1 MLSSDAL
8 RVRSTAQPK
17 APSREI
23 YFAVSSR
30 AAICSIEQETAPAM
44 PNISH
49 MEKHDMP
56 NTTHSEK
63 QNQVEDFIKRARQYY
78 QKKLRPFLFV
88 QTLLLMGGILIWL
101 LKLPL
106 FLAIL
111 CVASVFVVFSFSIR
125 FVVNKFARQMT
136 QEERSMLEDI
146 SDITLPSSESEGL
159 LKIKKAYDNVNPQKE
174 YLRAATKTEDG
185 ILLRAATYTDTAP
198 QEQLL
203 RAAPTDTTPSLH
215 TATYT
220 NNAPQ
225 EQILHVTQNDETP

>member
-1 MLSSDAL
+1 
-8 RVRSTAQPK
+8 
-17 APSREI
+17 
-23 YFAVSSR
+23 
-30 AAICSIEQETAPAM
+30 
-44 PNISH
+44 
-49 MEKHDMP
+49 MP